1 MPGLAVR
8 LICEGTGQGAV
19 STPPLDS
26 GGHVQHGV
34 PGQRVMEHE
43 SAAVLINGDQEGLR
57 KVRDAIQ
64 HAGVARGGGQD
75 TEVPSPLQCRKQEQ
89 CAAHLG
95 RRPTREAD
103 RTPSLLCG
111 ESVQTEALPRTASS
125 GSGRIAVRREA
136 ATRANVASGRCSP
149 NPANL

>member
-43 SAAVLINGDQEGLR
+43 SAAVLINGDQEGQL

-64 HAGVARGGGQD
+64 HAGAARGGDQD
-75 TEVPSPLQCRKQEQ
+75 TEVPGPLQCRKQEQ
-89 CAAHLG
+89 RAAHRGQAANPGSCHACECSLRQVRAESRKLLVLPA
-95 RRPTREAD
+95 RRP
-103 RTPSLLCG
+103 
-111 ESVQTEALPRTASS
+111 
-125 GSGRIAVRREA
+125 
-136 ATRANVASGRCSP
+136 
-149 NPANL
+149 